1 MPPLLAGGM
10 RHFFQNS
17 GTHDFAI
24 DFGAANTRIVTA
36 GGGVQ
41 FDEPS
46 ICCFTGQ
53 SDRPELIAAGT
64 QAVRMQDRTA
74 GDLRIVRPLNR
85 GVLCDIAAA
94 RDFLAYAVRS
104 TVGQRRLRSFRA
116 LIGVPADATNAERG
130 ALVTAANDAGIGSVE
145 LLSEPLAAAWGAE
158 IDISEAK
165 GRMIVECGAGT
176 TEAAILSLN
185 GICASS
191 SVRGGGDALDAAIA
205 DYMHYNRKFL
215 ISQSMAEKIKRHIAS
230 PYPISETDAKTV
242 TVKGRNLVTGL
253 PQALLLPVEDLYP
266 LIEKHTVGITEM
278 VVTLLGRLPPELSQ
292 DVHTNGIV
300 LTGGSAA
307 IGFVRSALAS
317 ATGLE
322 VVVASNPAH
331 CVAAGL
337 QKALLH

>member
-1 MPPLLAGGM
+1 M
-10 RHFFQNS
+10 RDFFQDS
-17 GTHDFAI
+17 GTPDFAI
-24 DFGAANTRIVTA
+24 DFGTANTRIVTA
-36 GGGVQ
+36 DGGVQ

-46 ICCFTGQ
+46 ICCFTGRG
-53 SDRPELIAAGT
+53 DRPELIAAGT
-64 QAVRMQDRTA
+64 QAIRMQDRTS

-94 RDFLAYAVRS
+94 REFLVYAVRS

-116 LIGVPADATNAERG
+116 LIGVPADATSAERS
-130 ALVTAANDAGIGSVE
+130 ALVTAANDAGIGAVE
-145 LLSEPLAAAWGAE
+145 LLSEPLAAAWGA
-158 IDISEAK
+158 DIEVGDAQ

-185 GICASS
+185 GICASA

-205 DYMHYNRKFL
+205 DYMHYHRKFL
-215 ISQSMAEKIKRHIAS
+215 ISPSMAEKIKRHIAS
-230 PYPISETDAKTV
+230 SYLVSETDAKTV

-253 PQALLLPVEDLYP
+253 PEALLLPVEDLFP
-266 LIEKHTVGITEM
+266 VIEKHTVGITEM
-278 VVTLLGRLPPELSQ
+278 VVNLLGQLSPELSQ
-292 DVHTNGIV
+292 DVHSNGIA

-307 IGFVRSALAS
+307 IGFVRSALAN

-322 VVVASNPAH
+322 VVVAPNPSH

-337 QKALLH
+337 HKALLH